1 MIRRQ
6 ALEPD
11 VKRLALQ
18 HRASLRPVEQDWL
31 RQRLTLMGA
40 AFGHE
45 RNPDRATAWL
55 HETRRLL
62 SDLPGDILDHAIDE
76 AIKGSD
82 RGFMPQVGQ
91 IRAIA
96 DPMRSDREREALRL
110 EAIVNLIERGSRS
123 PARSLADSDSGGQ
136 CTGEQAAAIMAEFG
150 LSSEVPKSAPRGPLR
165 RPGVEDYLALG
176 LDLAVATRAVS
187 GAGSP
192 SGGP

>member
-11 VKRLALQ
+11 VKRLAIQ

-62 SDLPGDILDHAIDE
+62 SDLPGDILAHAIDE

-110 EAIVNLIERGSRS
+110 EAIVKLIER
-123 PARSLADSDSGGQ
+123 PCARSAPDAAAETTTEW
-136 CTGEQAAAIMAEFG
+136 CTPEQASAIIEEFG
-150 LSSEVPKSAPRGPLR
+150 IRERAAAPAPTGPRR
-165 RPGVEDYLALG
+165 RPTIEDYVALG
-176 LDLAVATRAVS
+176 LDRSSAEQVFS
-187 GAGSP
+187 KGAENVR
-192 SGGP
+192 